1 MTWPRALRYLLPAV
15 WTFVPLYLIERLA
28 DTYFLSDNLAA
39 FYGISGWR
47 LVLFIVIAVAG
58 SICAGALLAE
68 FWGATLA
75 EIAGLVGFLILAYF
89 LCDPRV
95 CYAVGPGGLEPLRF
109 GFFLGSVTTSGSA
122 LGVAIRRKP
131 FSRLGHFVVG
141 FAGFAAFGFY
151 PVIFTFAGTKLFS
164 PYHPWVS
171 ALLLGVA
178 AASISVT
185 SSLSLGPRWGF
196 AIPLFSLAVLFALS
210 AGIASTYFSSVAL
223 ALTVFAL
230 IVAASAAM
238 GASFVLREEASAK
251 LYRSWFSGAF
261 ATGLI
266 LVLLMMLLLVP
277 DAVNGVVPASA
288 GSPGSFVLGAPV
300 YLGAYM
306 NAMPGHASGA
316 EVTVSFAGTNASS
329 IQADN
334 FLSAGMGIHAAGC
347 CVDGIDYSYRF
358 DLYLFHDGSESLVA
372 SAWQACDDNAACG
385 GHSWKVL
392 MFLEAQPLR
401 PVQLSDNVTLMM
413 RWIKSQENT
422 SVLWSYSRSGGAFT
436 NFTDFIPSSAEN
448 RDFNTGVL
456 SGGTPTAA
464 QSGSYF
470 FQFGIMSRY
479 PIGHDG
485 WKVELTCP
493 AVLDAEW
500 SCVPHASTL
509 TGDQSFWKVF
519 WRWGED
525 YVDSMAF
532 SPGPDRVIFGFS
544 TNPSTSSFRSLW

>member
-1 MTWPRALRYLLPAV
+1 MV
-15 WTFVPLYLIERLA
+15 WTFVPLYGIERLA
-28 DTYFLSDNLAA
+28 DSYFLSDNLAA

-58 SICAGALLAE
+58 SISAGTLLAD
-68 FWGATLA
+68 FWGATLV
-75 EIAGLVGFLILAYF
+75 EIAGLTGFFVAAYF

-95 CYAVGPGGLEPLRF
+95 CYAAGPGDLEPLRL

-122 LGVAIRRKP
+122 LGVAIRRRP
-131 FSRLGHFVVG
+131 FSRLGDFTAG

-151 PVIFTFAGTKLFS
+151 PVIFTFAGTKLLS
-164 PYHPWVS
+164 PYHPWAA

-196 AIPLFSLAVLFALS
+196 AIPLLSLAALFALS
-210 AGIASTYFSSVAL
+210 AGIASAFISSIAPEI
-223 ALTVFAL
+223 TIFAVV
-230 IVAASAAM
+230 VAASAAI
-238 GASFVLREEASAK
+238 GTFFVRKDKAQAERH
-251 LYRSWFSGAF
+251 RSWFNGAF

-277 DAVNGVVPASA
+277 DAVNGVLPASA
-288 GSPGSFVLGAPV
+288 ATSRSLVMGAPV
-300 YLGAYM
+300 YMGAYM
-306 NAMPGHASGA
+306 DAPPGHASGA

-358 DLYLFHDGSESLVA
+358 DLYQFHDGSEELVA
-372 SAWQACDDNAACG
+372 TAWQACDDNAACG

-392 MFLEAQPLR
+392 MFSATQPFQPTR
-401 PVQLSDNVTLMM
+401 PSDNVTLRMEWVQN
-413 RWIKSQENT
+413 RSGT
-422 SVLWSYSRSGGAFT
+422 SVLWTYSESGGQFT
-436 NFTDFIPSSAEN
+436 NFTSFFPPSYEN
-448 RDFNTGVL
+448 HDFNTGVL
-456 SGGTPTAA
+456 PGGTPTAA

-479 PIGHDG
+479 PIGHGG
-485 WKVELTCP
+485 WTVAMTCP
-493 AVLDAEW
+493 AVLDSEW
-500 SCVPHASTL
+500 SCVSHAKTL
-509 TGDQSFWKVF
+509 MGDQSFWKVF
-519 WRWGED
+519 WRWGENYPD
-525 YVDSMAF
+525 ATVV
-532 SPGPDRVIFGFS
+532 SPAPGRAMFGFLSASS
-544 TNPSTSSFRSLW
+544 TTSFQSLW